1 MIMPVGDI
9 KVKKLSRR
17 IRLVEDNYKYSKENQ
32 KAFIG
37 NRIKG
42 NKWVLLYIDSVYSVF
57 RPMALWWVYNWLY
70 EKLIIKLQTL
80 LIRV

>member
-37 NRIKG
+37 NRIKEI
-42 NKWVLLYIDSVYSVF
+42 N
-57 RPMALWWVYNWLY
+57 
-70 EKLIIKLQTL
+70 EC
-80 LIRV
+80 